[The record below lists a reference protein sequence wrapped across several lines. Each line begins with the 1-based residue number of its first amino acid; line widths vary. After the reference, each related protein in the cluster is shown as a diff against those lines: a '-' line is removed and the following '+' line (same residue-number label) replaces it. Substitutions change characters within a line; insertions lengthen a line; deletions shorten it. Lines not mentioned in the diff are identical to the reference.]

1 MMVLPDLQMT
11 KPPVF
16 LYHQKETENVEL
28 SNASRDNWFQLYNIF
43 HVCLIC
49 QMELEMK
56 ST

>member
-28 SNASRDNWFQLYNIF
+28 SNASRDSWFQLYIISLI
-43 HVCLIC
+43 CLIC
-49 QMELEMK
+49 QIELEMK
-56 ST
+56 YN